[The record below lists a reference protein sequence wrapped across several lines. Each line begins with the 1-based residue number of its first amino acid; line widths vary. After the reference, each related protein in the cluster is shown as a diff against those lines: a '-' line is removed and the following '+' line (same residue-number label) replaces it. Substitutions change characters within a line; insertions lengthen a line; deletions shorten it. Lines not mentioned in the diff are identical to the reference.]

1 MTFKRFNASEAQN
14 YDQTALEPGTLTWDS
29 DNGLRIHDGSTSGG
43 NTVGGGGSADTGYT
57 RFIGTG
63 IGSYDTNENTSY
75 DMTIAPNW
83 DGEFTGHVYVN
94 LPSNDNYSNPLQI
107 VHNSDGG
114 VQIITKNNATWTFDQ
129 NGNLTLPVNGDI
141 KDSNGTSVLG
151 GGSSSPAGAGSVGYS
166 DVWVNSSKADSFWTT
181 YTLTGDITMLF
192 NYGGQ
197 PVADITLSS
206 QEVSGKQFNAGDKI
220 LVLNDASSLNSK
232 TYGMVVEFPSNATVG
247 DTFAVPVLSP
257 TTTVTLGVSQ
267 MQPGQTY
274 TIASVGTTTNWGS
287 IGIFNPA
294 IGQQF
299 TYQYQAG
306 FLTGDATVNGF
317 GPAGVAK
324 LIFKPAS
331 GHRAV
336 MYNQN
341 GTSSVTTFGE
351 GSSVIA
357 GYLDLSSGMGQ
368 QALTWVYAG
377 SIDSIPTWYQMWF

>member
-1 MTFKRFNASEAQN
+1 MAQFKRFNTSENDN
-14 YDQTALEPGTLTWDS
+14 YNSSDAYPEGTLTWDPS
-29 DNGLRIHDGSTSGG
+29 NGLRIHDGNTGGG
-43 NTVGGGGSADTGYT
+43 NAVGGNTGYT
-57 RFIGTG
+57 RFLNRG
-63 IGSYDTNENTSY
+63 IGSYDNGSSY

-83 DGEFTGHVYVN
+83 DGDNPGHVSIN
-94 LPSNDNYSNPLQI
+94 LPSNENFGSPLQI

-114 VQIITKNNATWTFDQ
+114 IQLITKNNATWTFDQ
-129 NGNLTLPVNGDI
+129 TGNLTLPVNGDI
-141 KDSNGTSVLG
+141 KDSNGTSVL

-232 TYGMVVEFPSNATVG
+232 TYGMVVEFPSSATVG

-274 TIASVGTTTNWGS
+274 TIASVGTTTNWSS
-287 IGIFNPA
+287 IGIFSPTV
-294 IGQQF
+294 GQQF
-299 TYQYQAG
+299 QFQYPSG
-306 FLTGDATVNGF
+306 YLTGDATVNGSS
-317 GPAGVAK
+317 PAGIPK

-331 GHRAV
+331 GHRVV